1 MGEVTVAVRA
11 TVLRWTA
18 SACMVAVTVWM
29 VHGPILSTDAD
40 GEHGNVPHS
49 WSVSA
54 PADDRVDAPA
64 GAHQE
69 CHADRDAGGG
79 HGHTSVFVPADVTDT
94 HATVTTNAA
103 PDHQLT
109 PVAAVSRTGGGAPRD
124 GPARPPSIRALSCV
138 SRT

>member
-1 MGEVTVAVRA
+1 MAVRA
-11 TVLRWTA
+11 TVLRRA
-18 SACMVAVTVWM
+18 AFACVFAVTVWM

-40 GEHGNVPHS
+40 GEHGNVPHG

-69 CHADRDAGGG
+69 CRADRDAGGG

-94 HATVTTNAA
+94 HATVATNGV
-103 PDHQLT
+103 PDYQLT
-109 PVAAVSRTGGGAPRD
+109 PVAAVSRTGDGAPRD
-124 GPARPPSIRALSCV
+124 GPPRQPSIRALSCV